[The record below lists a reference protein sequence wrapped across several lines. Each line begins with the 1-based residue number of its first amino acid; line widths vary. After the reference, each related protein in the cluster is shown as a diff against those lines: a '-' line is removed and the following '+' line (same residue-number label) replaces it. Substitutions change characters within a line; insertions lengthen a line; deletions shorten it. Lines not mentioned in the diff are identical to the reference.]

1 MGQWVENPPAVQQT
15 KETWA
20 QSLGQNDPLEEEN
33 GNPLQYSC
41 LKSSIDRGSWWAT
54 FQSVPKSQTRLRDC
68 MHAMFIAA
76 LFTVTKTWEQHRCLL
91 MDEWIKMWYIYTIEY
106 YLVIKNEILPFS
118 ATCMD
123 LEIIILSEISHRK
136 TNMTSLICEI

>member
-91 MDEWIKMWYIYTIEY
+91 MDE
-106 YLVIKNEILPFS
+106 
-118 ATCMD
+118 
-123 LEIIILSEISHRK
+123 
-136 TNMTSLICEI
+136 